1 MSETTELKPLWS
13 CRTEYC
19 ASERSYHSEDLLE
32 HPDGGPVC
40 VECWDQECP
49 QGDIVELKTW
59 KSPYD
64 ALREENTTLRKA
76 LKHSNIWVKSALACK
91 SWVWSGDQREAAES
105 SVNEAKAVLKETGK

>member
-1 MSETTELKPLWS
+1 MSETTDVYLVEKLRDKATEVYEGKAVFVTQWVPPLLDK
-13 CRTEYC
+13 
-19 ASERSYHSEDLLE
+19 AADK
-32 HPDGGPVC
+32 
-40 VECWDQECP
+40 
-49 QGDIVELKTW
+49 IA
-59 KSPYD
+59 